1 MGGGSADRSGELPS
15 FLMETSVPFRQL
27 IIELARF
34 LDCEPIINNVLESRN
49 ALAKSI
55 GYPSYIKKL
64 YSDAALSLL
73 LVDNSS
79 KPLSTIDEF
88 GRNLKVPLRKVY
100 RLDPMIKTEL
110 ENASSFD
117 DLVSAYDKNMYDAV
131 RTHNCVAFKSVIAY
145 RVGLEVELVTEKE
158 ARDDFHVAKRKDSPM
173 AWFGPVAKK
182 LRDYLLLR
190 AFSSSVELG
199 APMQIHTGLGD
210 TDIVVA
216 KCNPGLL
223 LNALKDP
230 KYQPTKV
237 VMIHGGF
244 PYTTEACWLANSL
257 PNVYVELSAPV
268 PTYFA
273 PAISPERYKQM
284 MQLAPV
290 SKLIYG
296 SDGGEFPEIHWLM
309 IKMAK
314 WSLSRALSSLVD
326 DGAILGEDAQQ
337 YAELVLNGNARR
349 LYRLQ
354 QSDLS

>member
-1 MGGGSADRSGELPS
+1 
-15 FLMETSVPFRQL
+15 
-27 IIELARF
+27 
-34 LDCEPIINNVLESRN
+34 
-49 ALAKSI
+49 
-55 GYPSYIKKL
+55 
-64 YSDAALSLL
+64 
-73 LVDNSS
+73 
-79 KPLSTIDEF
+79 
-88 GRNLKVPLRKVY
+88 
-100 RLDPMIKTEL
+100 
-110 ENASSFD
+110 
-117 DLVSAYDKNMYDAV
+117 
-131 RTHNCVAFKSVIAY
+131 
-145 RVGLEVELVTEKE
+145 
-158 ARDDFHVAKRKDSPM
+158 M

-190 AFSSSVELG
+190 AFVNSVELG
-199 APMQIHTGLGD
+199 APMQLHTGLGD

-237 VMIHGGF
+237 VLIHGGF

-268 PTYFA
+268 PTYFS

-326 DGAILGEDAQQ
+326 DGAILREDALQ
-337 YAELVLNGNARR
+337 YAELMLNGNARR
-349 LYRLQ
+349 LYKLKE
-354 QSDLS
+354 SDLA